1 MNAKKTIGAAAV
13 ALLLLVGGGV
23 AYANG
28 SGGSSGQSTGTDL
41 EKAKSVALQQVN
53 GRVPGSEVGDEESA
67 YQIEVTKDDGTQ
79 VDVNIDKN
87 FNVINAQAD
96 NEGQDSTDS
105 GNDDGGAD
113 LEALWLTGK
122 AGVKRPGLSYCFYS
136 PGFV

>member
-1 MNAKKTIGAAAV
+1 M
-13 ALLLLVGGGV
+13 

-28 SGGSSGQSTGTDL
+28 SGDSSGQSTGTDL

-53 GRVPGSEVGDEESA
+53 GRVTGSEVGDEEGA

-96 NEGQDSTDS
+96 NEGQDSPDS
-105 GNDDGGAD
+105 GNDGG
-113 LEALWLTGK
+113 
-122 AGVKRPGLSYCFYS
+122 S
-136 PGFV
+136 